1 MYMAPQWSAEAKF
14 KRTMNISFKSALT
27 YQIHHILLCLI
38 IIVHGITREETAR
51 FAVNNF
57 SVMDQSL
64 EYPLAV
70 TI

>member
-1 MYMAPQWSAEAKF
+1 MAPHWSAEAKF
-14 KRTMNISFKSALT
+14 KRTTNSSFKSALT

-38 IIVHGITREETAR
+38 IIVHDITREETAR
-51 FAVNNF
+51 CAVNTLP
-57 SVMDQSL
+57 VMDQSL